1 MTSRFREPWQRLFEK
16 GLSSAKVVWIPH
28 AAHYVFRSHE
38 AGVIREMNTFI
49 AGLLLTNRGEMTGM
63 SEHPWREIASGVQG
77 CAKFSSSIL
86 MLIVLV
92 MVPPAVIVRRR

>member
-1 MTSRFREPWQRLFEK
+1 MAEAFEK

-63 SEHPWREIASGVQG
+63 SEHPTSPQGPAFSGNSG
-77 CAKFSSSIL
+77 
-86 MLIVLV
+86 
-92 MVPPAVIVRRR
+92 PAIRRRLKTRDLNVD